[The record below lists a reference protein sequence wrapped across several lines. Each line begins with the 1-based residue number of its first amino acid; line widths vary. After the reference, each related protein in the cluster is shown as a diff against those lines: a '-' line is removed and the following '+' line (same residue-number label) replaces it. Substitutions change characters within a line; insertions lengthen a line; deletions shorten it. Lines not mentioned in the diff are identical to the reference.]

1 MYLSS
6 FWSPSRE
13 HECYVKGW
21 FEVVEWTHHI
31 PSDLINYG
39 YTYNHLNVTSLLIN
53 IALNRTVKVTLR
65 CIPTTMRKRNMRKL
79 IVYVSQ
85 RLPFDSIKI
94 DLYAT
99 RLSIYVIFMDKNWTD
114 QVFVL
119 LGHANLYV
127 ALVEISIDKFYMS
140 KR

>member
-1 MYLSS
+1 
-6 FWSPSRE
+6 
-13 HECYVKGW
+13 
-21 FEVVEWTHHI
+21 
-31 PSDLINYG
+31 
-39 YTYNHLNVTSLLIN
+39 
-53 IALNRTVKVTLR
+53 
-65 CIPTTMRKRNMRKL
+65 MRKL
-79 IVYVSQ
+79 IIYVSQ

-119 LGHANLYV
+119 LGQANLYV